1 MQISLTQVE
10 ATRNGTLEE
19 EKRDHAVAKALGPP
33 AGAKYTY
40 AERRTAAQ
48 TLPRLRRNG

>member
-19 EKRDHAVAKALGPP
+19 EKRDHAVSQWTHRGLSVSDYSRPNL
-33 AGAKYTY
+33 T
-40 AERRTAAQ
+40 
-48 TLPRLRRNG
+48 